1 MEEKNQKKLSYEE
14 LENVARELS
23 QQNQQLNM
31 MIQKSNMSNAF
42 KRLDYLFKVL
52 ECRDC
57 FNSDFIVACS
67 DEIVNIM
74 TIPEEGNTEDSETE
88 KKEE

>member
-74 TIPEEGNTEDSETE
+74 TIPEEGNTENSETE
-88 KKEE
+88 KKEG

>member
-14 LENVARELS
+14 LENVAKELS

-42 KRLDYLFKVL
+42 RRLDYLFKVL
-52 ECRDC
+52 ECKDC
-57 FNSDFIVACS
+57 FNPDFIVTCS

-74 TIPEEGNTEDSETE
+74 TIPEEGDVENTETE

>member
-1 MEEKNQKKLSYEE
+1 MEEKKQKKLSYEE
-14 LENVARELS
+14 LENVAKELS

-42 KRLDYLFKVL
+42 RRLDYLFKVL
-52 ECRDC
+52 ECKDC
-57 FNSDFIVACS
+57 FNSDFIVTCS

-74 TIPEEGNTEDSETE
+74 TIPGEEEAEDSETE